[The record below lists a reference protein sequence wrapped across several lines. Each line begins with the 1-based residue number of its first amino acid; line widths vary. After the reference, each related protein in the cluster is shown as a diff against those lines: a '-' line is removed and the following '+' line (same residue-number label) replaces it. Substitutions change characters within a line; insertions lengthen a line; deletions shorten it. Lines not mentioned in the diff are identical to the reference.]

1 MHGRLI
7 YANPTLAGV
16 CQGVQEDLAPEQT
29 MRHSLIGVKN
39 LQKVTNSREVR
50 SYRQCHEEFPALQS
64 PQSASLCTLWY
75 FALGQFLLA
84 IAVHWPLGSHLHLEN
99 LFFFSWEKSSD

>member
-1 MHGRLI
+1 MTLCLVSAQTENLNQPTGGPLLMHSTLI
-7 YANPTLAGV
+7 YANPIPAGV

-29 MRHSLIGVKN
+29 MRHSLIGMKN

-64 PQSASLCTLWY
+64 PQAACLCTLWY
-75 FALGQFLLA
+75 FTLGQFLLA
-84 IAVHWPLGSHLHLEN
+84 IAVH
-99 LFFFSWEKSSD
+99 